1 MAVQAF
7 LGLRRWRGNPVCR
20 ATDRHEAWV
29 ALAALL
35 LMALGAPVLGWLSGS
50 LTDDALQQS
59 VRTQHA
65 QRHPTPAVVVR
76 KASGRSRF
84 AQDPESAAVTEDSSR
99 TSVVAGWRAPDGTA
113 RTGKVTTTSAATTP
127 GARIRIWTD
136 EQGLPATRPM
146 DSATARTHAVLA
158 GVGATLA
165 GAGLTET
172 ARRLVVWRMMQRRY
186 SRLDRA
192 WAEVGPDWGRTG
204 TGS

>member
-1 MAVQAF
+1 MAVQAL
-7 LGLRRWRGNPVCR
+7 LGIRRWRGNPVCR
-20 ATDRHEAWV
+20 PTDRREAWV

-35 LMALGAPVLGWLSGS
+35 LMALGAPVFGWLSGS

-59 VRTQHA
+59 VRIQQA
-65 QRHPTPAVVVR
+65 QRHLTPAVVVR

-84 AQDPESAAVTEDSSR
+84 AQDPESAAVTEDSGR
-99 TSVVAGWRAPDGTA
+99 TSVVAGWRAPDGTP
-113 RTGKVTTTSAATTP
+113 RTGKVSTTSAVTAP
-127 GARIRIWTD
+127 GTGIRIWTD
-136 EQGLPATRPM
+136 ERGLPATRPM

-158 GVGATLA
+158 GVGTALVA
-165 GAGLTET
+165 AGLTET

-186 SRLDRA
+186 TRLDRA